1 MDDLGV
7 KKDFPIFRHH
17 PELVFLDNAA
27 TTQKPQ
33 VVIDAEKEFYETT
46 YANIHRATYAVAVQA
61 TRRNLRR
68 RGERMLTW
76 SKPDHSALHFRFPPL
91 VILFV
96 NNPTRSVRRSTPPP
110 LSLRSF
116 CLWPSPRPAP
126 RLRVKRTSS

>member
-61 TRRNLRR
+61 TTLFEGTREKIAQFIKADSSREIIFTRNAT
-68 RGERMLTW
+68 E
-76 SKPDHSALHFRFPPL
+76 ALNLAAYIEGQRLAKGDEVL
-91 VILFV
+91 V
-96 NNPTRSVRRSTPPP
+96 
-110 LSLRSF
+110 
-116 CLWPSPRPAP
+116 
-126 RLRVKRTSS
+126 